1 VSRFRDPQVVL
12 FSTDVER
19 SAAFYARLGFVE
31 TFRVPTEG
39 APIHIDLRLD
49 WYTLG
54 IASVASTRDDHGL
67 APVEQGQRAAVVV
80 WTDDVPAALAELG
93 AVVLTEPHEWL
104 GRLLIAWV
112 ADPDGQ
118 PVQIVQDL
126 SRAG

>member
-39 APIHIDLRLD
+39 APIHVDLRLD
-49 WYTLG
+49 GYTLG

-126 SRAG
+126 SRVG